1 MTNQQPTGW
10 EKLFSNPKSNGGL
23 ISKRK
28 EECKKIN
35 IKKQNNPIKQW
46 GIELNRE
53 FKTKE
58 CEMDEMHL

>member
-1 MTNQQPTGW
+1 MSNQRPTCW
-10 EKLFSNPKSNGGL
+10 EKYISNPMSNGGL
-23 ISKRK
+23 ISKK
-28 EECKKIN
+28 KKECKKMT